1 MTPEHLFMEELK
13 TKTEDLKDHVE
24 AFSETFLKLT
34 FTTITQKGINISA
47 ILLNTI
53 IVYILSVFV
62 LLFIA
67 AGLAWWLGDILHNRA
82 AGFFIVAGIFFVTT
96 ALVILLRKKV
106 VYPFIRN
113 SIVKKV
119 YE

>member
-1 MTPEHLFMEELK
+1 MEELK
-13 TKTEDLKDHVE
+13 TKAEELKDHVE

-34 FTTITQKGINISA
+34 FTTITQKGINISSV
-47 ILLNTI
+47 LLNTFL
-53 IVYILSVFV
+53 VYVLAIFV

-82 AGFFIVAGIFFVTT
+82 AGFFIVAGIFFLTT
-96 ALVILLRKKV
+96 ILVILLRKKI

-113 SIVKKV
+113 SIVRKV

>member
-1 MTPEHLFMEELK
+1 MEELK
-13 TKTEDLKDHVE
+13 TKAEDLKNHVE

-47 ILLNTI
+47 VLLNTI
-53 IVYILSVFV
+53 IVYVLSVFV

-67 AGLAWWLGDILHNRA
+67 AGLAWWLGDVLHNRA
-82 AGFFIVAGIFFVTT
+82 AGFFTVAGIFFVITV
-96 ALVILLRKKV
+96 LIILLRKKLI
-106 VYPFIRN
+106 YPFIRN
-113 SIVKKV
+113 SIVRKV